1 MTNPILIP
9 ELRKLISANDVESI
23 RQFCQKTH
31 PETIVE
37 LLSGLET
44 AEIWQVLNM
53 LDAPLRAEIFSTF
66 DLDRQIELVIGQ
78 NRRDMAQLIE
88 EMPPDDRADLV
99 KKLDEKLREEILPL
113 VSRVEREDIRKLV
126 AYKEGTA
133 GAVMSTDYAVLKPPE
148 IGISQAI
155 EQLRLQAPGKETIYY
170 VYVIDGDRK
179 LIGFVSLKDV
189 IMAKPGQL
197 IKDVMHSDVIKANV
211 NDDQEVVA
219 RLLEKYDLIA
229 IPIVDE
235 NNVMVG
241 IVTHDD
247 ALDIIRQEQTE
258 DMEKFMGIAGRH
270 EVGDYLNTSSWKH
283 FSKRAYW
290 IVGLAALGLVS
301 GIIIHSFE
309 ATLMN
314 MLILAL
320 YMPMV
325 ADTGGNTG
333 SQSAT
338 VVVRALALGQLR
350 PRDFLKVIFKEFK
363 ISFLLALILGLLSF
377 GKVILL
383 SGRSEISYGYSLP
396 RIATAIAVA
405 LGLQVITATL
415 IGAVLPLIAAR
426 FKQDPA
432 VVASPALTTVVDI
445 TGLLIY
451 FTTAKLLLGI

>member
-9 ELRKLISANDVESI
+9 ELRELISANDVESI
-23 RQFCQKTH
+23 RNFCQQTH
-31 PETIVE
+31 PGTVAE
-37 LLSGLET
+37 LLGAMENP
-44 AEIWQVLNM
+44 EIWQILHM
-53 LDAPLRAEIFSTF
+53 LDVPLRAEIFSNF
-66 DLDRQIELVIGQ
+66 ELDKQVELATGQ
-78 NRRDMAQLIE
+78 NRKDMAGLLE

-99 KKLDEKLREEILPL
+99 NKMDGKLRDEILPL
-113 VSRVEREDIRKLV
+113 VAKAEREDIRKLV
-126 AYKEGTA
+126 SYKEGTA
-133 GAVMSTDYAVLKPPE
+133 GAVMSTDYAVLKPE

-155 EQLRLQAPGKETIYY
+155 EQLRLQAIGKETIYY
-170 VYVIDGDRK
+170 VYIVDDARK
-179 LIGFVSLKDV
+179 LIGFVSLKDL
-189 IMAKPGQL
+189 IMAKPSQL
-197 IKDVMHSDVIKANV
+197 IKDVMHHDVIKANV
-211 NDDQEVVA
+211 NDDQEIVA
-219 RLLEKYDLIA
+219 TLIEKYDLIA
-229 IPIVDE
+229 IPIVDDNE
-235 NNVMVG
+235 SIIG

-270 EVGDYLNTSSWKH
+270 EIGDYLNTSSWRH

-301 GIIIHSFE
+301 GMIIHSFE

-338 VVVRALALGQLR
+338 VVVRALALGQLL
-350 PRDFLKVIFKEFK
+350 PRDFLKVIFKELRV
-363 ISFLLALILGLLSF
+363 SFLLALILGVLSF
-377 GKVILL
+377 GKVIFL
-383 SGRSEISYGYSLP
+383 SRGSDIPLGYSLP
-396 RIATAIAVA
+396 GIAFAIGIA

-415 IGAVLPLIAAR
+415 IGAVLPLIAAK

-432 VVASPALTTVVDI
+432 VVASPALTTIVDI
-445 TGLLIY
+445 TGQLIY

>member
-1 MTNPILIP
+1 MKNPILVP
-9 ELRKLISANDVESI
+9 ELRELISANDVESI
-23 RQFCQKTH
+23 RNFCQQTH
-31 PETIVE
+31 PGTVAE
-37 LLSGLET
+37 LLSSMENL
-44 AEIWQVLNM
+44 EIWQILHM
-53 LDAPLRAEIFSTF
+53 LDVPLRAEIFSNF
-66 DLDRQIELVIGQ
+66 ELDKQIELATGQ
-78 NRRDMAQLIE
+78 NRKDIAGLLE

-99 KKLDEKLREEILPL
+99 NKMDDKLRDEILPL
-113 VSRVEREDIRKLV
+113 VAKAEREDIRKLV
-126 AYKEGTA
+126 SYKEGTA
-133 GAVMSTDYAVLKPPE
+133 GAVMSTDYAVLKPE

-155 EQLRLQAPGKETIYY
+155 EQLRLQATGKETIYY
-170 VYVIDGDRK
+170 VYIVDESRK
-179 LIGFVSLKDV
+179 LIGFVSLKDL
-189 IMAKPGQL
+189 IMAKPSQL
-197 IKDVMHSDVIKANV
+197 IKDVMHHDVIKANV
-211 NDDQEVVA
+211 NDDQEIVA
-219 RLLEKYDLIA
+219 TLIEKYDLIA
-229 IPIVDE
+229 IPIVDDNE
-235 NNVMVG
+235 SIIG

-270 EVGDYLNTSSWKH
+270 EIGDYLNTSSWRH
-283 FSKRAYW
+283 FLKRAYW

-301 GIIIHSFE
+301 GMIIHSFE

-350 PRDFLKVIFKEFK
+350 PKDFMKVIFKELRV
-363 ISFLLALILGLLSF
+363 SCLLALVLGVLSF
-377 GKVILL
+377 GKVIFL
-383 SGRSEISYGYSLP
+383 SHGSDIPLGYSLH
-396 RIATAIAVA
+396 RIAFVIGIA

-415 IGAVLPLIAAR
+415 IGAVLPLIAAK

-432 VVASPALTTVVDI
+432 VVASPALTTIVDI

-451 FTTAKLLLGI
+451 FTTAKWLLGI